1 MGTITI
7 LTDKENDI
15 IKRQKHIEDITKH
28 ASDFQAFCFSLSDLS
43 LMVNTWACLVLFLIK
58 LTLLRSV

>member
-28 ASDFQAFCFSLSDLS
+28 ASDFQAFFGMREVKSNVTHDIRFSFILQ
-43 LMVNTWACLVLFLIK
+43 FFK
-58 LTLLRSV
+58 F